1 MNSQERI
8 KTQPGNMEGTIA
20 DNQLI
25 ELQEKLEIFFH
36 EGEESSG
43 FCPVRDIM
51 DRFGDKWSLL
61 AILNLGYSG
70 KTRFNEL
77 KSKIEGISQRMLTV
91 TLRSL
96 ERDGLITRKIYAEVP
111 PRVEYE
117 LTMLG
122 RSLLLQIWEL
132 AQWASGSVE
141 EIIRARM
148 EYDSKVQ

>member
-1 MNSQERI
+1 
-8 KTQPGNMEGTIA
+8 MEVTIA

-25 ELQEKLEIFFH
+25 ELQKKLEVFFQGKEEHH
-36 EGEESSG
+36 E

-70 KTRFNEL
+70 KIRFNEL
-77 KSKIEGISQRMLTV
+77 KGKIDGISQRMLTV

-117 LTMLG
+117 LTSLG
-122 RSLLLQIWEL
+122 QSLLQKIWEL
-132 AQWASGSVE
+132 AQWASGSME
-141 EIIRARM
+141 DIMHARL
-148 EYDSKVQ
+148 EYDSRS

>member
-1 MNSQERI
+1 
-8 KTQPGNMEGTIA
+8 MEGTIA

-25 ELQEKLEIFFH
+25 DLQKKLEVFFLGKEEHH
-36 EGEESSG
+36 E

-77 KSKIEGISQRMLTV
+77 KSKIDGISQRMLTV

-122 RSLLLQIWEL
+122 QSLLHKIWEL
-132 AQWASGSVE
+132 AQWASGSME
-141 EIIRARM
+141 DIMHARL
-148 EYDSKVQ
+148 EYDSRV

>member
-1 MNSQERI
+1 
-8 KTQPGNMEGTIA
+8 MEVTIA

-25 ELQEKLEIFFH
+25 ELQKKLKVFFTDEERPH
-36 EGEESSG
+36 E

-77 KSKIEGISQRMLTV
+77 KGKIDGISQRMLTV

-96 ERDGLITRKIYAEVP
+96 ERDGLLTRKIYAEVP

-117 LTMLG
+117 LTHLG
-122 RSLLLQIWEL
+122 TSLLQQILEL
-132 AQWASGSVE
+132 AQWSSGSMD
-141 EIIRARM
+141 EIVKARI
-148 EYDSKVQ
+148 EYDSRLQ

>member
-1 MNSQERI
+1 
-8 KTQPGNMEGTIA
+8 MEVTVT
-20 DNQLI
+20 DNQNI
-25 ELQEKLEIFFH
+25 DIKEKLKVFFNDENENH
-36 EGEESSG
+36 E

-77 KSKIEGISQRMLTV
+77 RTKIDGISQRMLTV

-96 ERDGLITRKIYAEVP
+96 ERDGLISRHYFAEVP

-117 LTMLG
+117 LTTLG
-122 RSLLLQIWEL
+122 IGLLYQISDL
-132 AQWASGSVE
+132 AQWSSTNMDDIVL
-141 EIIRARM
+141 ARQK
-148 EYDSKVQ
+148 YDSREK

>member
-1 MNSQERI
+1 
-8 KTQPGNMEGTIA
+8 MEVTVA

-25 ELQEKLEIFFH
+25 DLRKKLEVFFH
-36 EGEESSG
+36 GKEEHHE

-77 KSKIEGISQRMLTV
+77 KGKIDGISQRMLTV

-117 LTMLG
+117 LTQLG
-122 RSLLLQIWEL
+122 RGLLQQIFEL
-132 AQWASGSVE
+132 AQWASGSMD
-141 EIIRARM
+141 EIMQARI
-148 EYDSKVQ
+148 EYDSKLQ

>member
-1 MNSQERI
+1 
-8 KTQPGNMEGTIA
+8 MEVTIA
-20 DNQLI
+20 GNQLI
-25 ELQEKLEIFFH
+25 DIEKKLEVFFH
-36 EGEESSG
+36 GKEEHHE

-70 KTRFNEL
+70 KVRFNEL
-77 KSKIEGISQRMLTV
+77 KGKIDGISQRMLTV

-117 LTMLG
+117 LTSLG
-122 RSLLLQIWEL
+122 QSLLQKIWEL
-132 AQWASGSVE
+132 AQWASGSME
-141 EIIRARM
+141 EIVSARM
-148 EYDSKVQ
+148 EYDSKQQ

>member
-1 MNSQERI
+1 
-8 KTQPGNMEGTIA
+8 MEVTIA

-25 ELQEKLEIFFH
+25 DLKKKLEVFFR
-36 EGEESSG
+36 GEEEHHE

-61 AILNLGYSG
+61 AIMNLGYSG
-70 KTRFNEL
+70 KIRFNEL
-77 KSKIEGISQRMLTV
+77 KGKIEGISQRMLTV

-117 LTMLG
+117 LTELG
-122 RSLLLQIWEL
+122 KGLLQQIWEL
-132 AQWASGSVE
+132 TQWASGSMN
-141 EIIRARM
+141 EIVKARM
-148 EYDSKVQ
+148 AYDTRIQ